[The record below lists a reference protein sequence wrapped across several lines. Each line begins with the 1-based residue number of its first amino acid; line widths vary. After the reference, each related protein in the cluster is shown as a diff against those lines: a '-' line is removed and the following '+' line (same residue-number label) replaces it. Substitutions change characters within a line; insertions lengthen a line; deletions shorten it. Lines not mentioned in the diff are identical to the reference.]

1 VANERASMGEARR
14 RKLAGTYPTR
24 DDGPWPSLPIVK
36 PSLMTDAQ
44 LEALLAVVDHQ
55 LARPGFMDLM
65 TADLADDDSMPG
77 TPHDKARPATMPT
90 LGPGPHDDASAD
102 YDERTIHSQE
112 QAEWEAEWDGED
124 SEEAAEMIPG
134 AVAFKS
140 VLRVELPNG
149 GIYQCG
155 GMDKPDSC

>member
-1 VANERASMGEARR
+1 MGEARR

-77 TPHDKARPATMPT
+77 TPHDKARLATLLMIEQGMLEFDVRPFGDGKIG
-90 LGPGPHDDASAD
+90 LRIS
-102 YDERTIHSQE
+102 RTIKSLG
-112 QAEWEAEWDGED
+112 ASGAMANPSVDPSAGE
-124 SEEAAEMIPG
+124 
-134 AVAFKS
+134 
-140 VLRVELPNG
+140 RR
-149 GIYQCG
+149 
-155 GMDKPDSC
+155 